1 MLSYSRFILNEESF
15 VTKIFPNE
23 EMGILLD
30 PTVAYKEESEE
41 RGIIEQYM
49 GSEKINIK

>member
-1 MLSYSRFILNEESF
+1 MLNDESF

-30 PTVAYKEESEE
+30 PTVVYKEESEE
-41 RGIIEQYM
+41 RRIIEQYM